1 MRIQVMLF
9 TRKDCPNC
17 PHAKKLL
24 RELAREMADAIKL
37 EEYDLDREE
46 DLLTALQNQVRS
58 TPAVV
63 VEGVL
68 VSAGRRLV
76 REEVL
81 KAIQQTKGS

>member
-1 MRIQVMLF
+1 MLF